1 MIKQTTIVKDQ
12 RTLVKDGTIAIRIDR
27 SKNDND
33 FIKRTEYERVF
44 ILLQKCK

>member
-1 MIKQTTIVKDQ
+1 MVRKNPIVKN
-12 RTLVKDGTIAIRIDR
+12 GTIAIRINK